1 MTSGSTATTMVKADT
16 SSSTP
21 SGSST
26 SNDKDKDKD
35 SDNTNTP
42 SSSNSN
48 GSPPSG
54 GRPPARGTNA
64 NNPDASTDTGT
75 TGTTTG
81 PGTTGTTAGPGTLPP
96 LIGSTTKCDNFTQN
110 GKCGGGGGKGGG
122 GTKPKPTVICPEGS
136 HLNDGKCTPCHY
148 YNGVNGSQTCV
159 YIEKKIIERH
169 TTHYVGG
176 SSSSKSK
183 GLTQIPSNATDF
195 PGDDTGVI
203 QVHVTSANK
212 DIIGAWHVKGEITN
226 VGNDTLQ
233 FVRVTIHFY
242 DSSGGLIG
250 DSSCCYST
258 PDSIEPHHTV
268 TFDSFANKDE
278 ITAIPSSYRLS
289 FDWQ

>member
-54 GRPPARGTNA
+54 GSPPASGTNA

-81 PGTTGTTAGPGTLPP
+81 PGTTGTTGPGTLPP